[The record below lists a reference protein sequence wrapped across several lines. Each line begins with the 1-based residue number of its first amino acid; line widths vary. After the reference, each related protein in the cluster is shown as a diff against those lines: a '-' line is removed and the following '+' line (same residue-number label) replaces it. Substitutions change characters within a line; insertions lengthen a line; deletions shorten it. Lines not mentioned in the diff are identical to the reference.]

1 MKRKPLFLLFVVV
14 ALAVAGLSPLA
25 AQAKPTELKFVTWTG
40 NQAQLDLLGSFAK
53 EFAEKSG
60 KNVTVKFETIPFAEY
75 NTKLALQLQ
84 SSSPPDAGWI
94 LENSAPAFIEGKLLL
109 ELNNAMKPYNPTDF
123 SEPAMGLWKQGSK
136 VFAIPFSTSPFVIF
150 FNRDLFAKAGLAAPD
165 ELAAKGE
172 WTLAKFREAAAKIR
186 KTTGVYGFQG
196 VDGQAYDAR
205 VWHNLVPFIRG
216 FGADAWTE
224 DGTILINSD
233 KAVAGVSFFRDMLI
247 TDGSVVPPGDQS
259 DFFNGAAAMTVGQL
273 SRVSKLANVSW
284 KWGMSTLPAGPAAN
298 AQVIGQAA
306 MGVFAKGKNAALA
319 ADLVAYMTSESCVK
333 RMAGIW
339 PPARKS
345 VLESPEFLS
354 SNPAVPPAVMKAS
367 IANAIHVGATLPAH
381 KNFPQIDMESKAEF
395 DKLWKEKADVKA
407 VLDAVAAII
416 KRNSR

>member
-1 MKRKPLFLLFVVV
+1 MKSRRFFAFAVIVAI
-14 ALAVAGLSPLA
+14 ALAGVSMVS
-25 AQAKPTELKFVTWTG
+25 AQAKPTELRFVTWTG

-53 EFAEKSG
+53 EFAEKTG

-94 LENSAPAFIEGKLLL
+94 LENSAPAFIEGRLLY
-109 ELNNAMKPYNPTDF
+109 ELNTAMKPYNPADF
-123 SEPAMGLWKQGSK
+123 SEPAMGLWKSGGK

-150 FNRDLFAKAGLAAPD
+150 YNKDLFSKAGIPSPD
-165 ELAAKGE
+165 ELMAKGD
-172 WTLAKFREAAAKIR
+172 WTLARFRESAARIR
-186 KTTGVYGFQG
+186 KATGVYGFQG

-224 DGTILINSD
+224 DGTVLINSE
-233 KAVAGVSFFRDMLI
+233 KAVQGVSFFRDMLL

-273 SRVSKLANVSW
+273 SRVSKLSGVAW
-284 KWGMSTLPAGPAAN
+284 KWGMATMPKGPAVD

-319 ADLVAYMTSESCVK
+319 AELVAYMTNESCVK

-345 VLESPEFLS
+345 VLESNEFLS
-354 SNPAVPPAVMKAS
+354 SNPAVPPAVMKAV
-367 IANAIHVGATLPAH
+367 IAHAIHVGAVLPAH